1 MEYQDIIF
9 EVKDR
14 VATITVN
21 RPEVLNAL
29 RNQTKDELEHAIE
42 DIAVRSDIFGVIIT
56 GAGRAFISGNDISEL
71 DPKKDDG
78 SITRAM
84 SVQMHRILGK
94 LESLGKPVI
103 AAINGYAFGGGT
115 ELSLACDL
123 RIAGEKAIFSLP
135 EVKLGGIPCFSGT
148 QRLPRIIG
156 TAMAKELLYTARNV
170 SAEEAARI
178 GLINKVVPQESVM
191 EEAEAL
197 MASILKNAPLGIQAC
212 KELVAAADSMSLEEG
227 LALETD
233 WGDRLCKTED
243 KGEGIQAFF
252 EKRPPVFQGK

>member
-9 EVKDR
+9 EVNER
-14 VATITVN
+14 VATITIN

-29 RNQTKDELEHAIE
+29 RNQTKDEIEHAVGV
-42 DIAVRSDIFGVIIT
+42 IAESIDIFGVIIT

-71 DPKKDDG
+71 DPEKDDG
-78 SITRAM
+78 SITMAM
-84 SVQMHRILGK
+84 STQMHRILGK

-148 QRLPRIIG
+148 QRLPRLVG
-156 TAMAKELLYTARNV
+156 TAIAKELLYTARNV
-170 SAEEAARI
+170 TAEEAARI

-191 EEAEAL
+191 DEANAL
-197 MASILKNAPLGIQAC
+197 MASILKNAPVAIQAC
-212 KELVAAADSMSLEEG
+212 KELVHAANTLPLEEG
-227 LALETD
+227 LAMETQ
-233 WGDRLCKTED
+233 WGGRLCKTED
-243 KGEGIQAFF
+243 KREGIQAFF
-252 EKRPPVFQGK
+252 EKRPPAFQGK